1 MVRRM
6 RRAKRILLI
15 ACMLTMSIGVANASL
30 WKRSKG
36 DQPSQSA
43 TPALMSLTAIEL
55 ESVPTPRLI
64 LRTTATPA
72 YTSYSPTPDT
82 FVVDLTGAS
91 KAATLSLPAIL
102 PPSVSSVSAD
112 EVTEMGNRLTR
123 VTLHLT
129 QPVSLEAAAAEKS
142 VAIGLPAA
150 PATSVAA
157 ATEPP
162 LPPVTAVPQP
172 PAEAPKVEAK
182 LEPKVEPLPEPAKP
196 VAEPNVTTEA
206 IPALKAKVLKGV
218 STSGSGSTL
227 EVRLTGDGEIA
238 YNAFKLEKPSRIVLD
253 LQGVKNATSKSS
265 ITVTDP
271 HVKKIRIS
279 QFKSAPDPVTRVV
292 LDLDSSLD
300 FKVTNAAD
308 NLVVSFGGP
317 SAPAPEQVAELK
329 PEVKPEIKP
338 EVKKEEPK
346 PEPKKAEVVVP
357 QPAPVKAADITEKVP
372 VIAEK
377 APEWKMPEKH
387 ATAVIN
393 APAAQQPPATS
404 RTRTGARA
412 TTTTT
417 SEDVFTNDQQ
427 PQPAPTNMGTVLPNA
442 TQVARTLS
450 ATPSTYT
457 GEPITLKLKDAD
469 IKDVLR
475 TFAEL
480 TGLNMAIDSDVHASV
495 TVDFTDVPWDQALD
509 IILHQNGLGYILEGN
524 VMRVGSMTRLQAEA
538 TASAALAEEQKL
550 NVPLQTVSY
559 KLSYARASEVA
570 ALLQKLTSKRAQVIV
585 DTRTNQLIISEI
597 PGYIA
602 TLRALIDAVDVPT
615 KQVVIE
621 ARIVETSKN
630 FIQQYG
636 FQWGFAGSL
645 DPSLGTG
652 TGLVFPNR
660 VDFVGGPFDFAAG
673 STVLGFHFANVLN
686 TFSLD
691 LALSAFESE
700 GLVRVV
706 SAPRVQTQDNVSAS
720 IQSGF
725 QIPYQTRVNFTTN
738 IQYLDATLQLAV
750 TPQITDAGTVI
761 MDISVQ
767 KNEPDTGLAIAGAAG
782 TPIST
787 RSAKTRLM
795 VRDGGT
801 TVIAGIY
808 QTKENNSQTRMP
820 FVWQIPVIGN
830 LFKTHDINSTH
841 DELLIFITPRIV
853 RVM

>member
-15 ACMLTMSIGVANASL
+15 ASMLLASAGVTNASL
-30 WKRSKG
+30 WKKHSKT
-36 DQPSQSA
+36 DQPA
-43 TPALMSLTAIEL
+43 ETAIPAVMSLNAIEID
-55 ESVPTPRLI
+55 SVPTPRLI
-64 LRTTATPA
+64 LRTSGTPA
-72 YTSYSPTPDT
+72 YTSYSPTPDS
-82 FVVDLTGAS
+82 FVVDLTGTA
-91 KAATLSLPAIL
+91 KAASLAIPAAL
-102 PPSVSSVSAD
+102 PPSVRSVTAE

-129 QPVSLEAAAAEKS
+129 QPMSLEAAADEKS
-142 VAIGLPAA
+142 VAIGLPMQ
-150 PATSVAA
+150 PAA
-157 ATEPP
+157 AT
-162 LPPVTAVPQP
+162 AV
-172 PAEAPKVEAK
+172 AEAPAQVTPTPQALADVPKDA
-182 LEPKVEPLPEPAKP
+182 PKVEPLVAETVPEAKP
-196 VAEPNVTTEA
+196 EVKPAAEPTVTAEA
-206 IPALKAKVLKGV
+206 IPAPKATKLKSIA
-218 STSGSGSTL
+218 TSGVGSSL
-227 EVRLTGDGEIA
+227 EVHLAGDGEIP
-238 YNAFKLEKPSRIVLD
+238 YHAFKLEKPSRIVIDLD
-253 LQGVKNATSKSS
+253 GVKNATAKSS
-265 ITVTDP
+265 IVVGDP
-271 HVKKIRIS
+271 HVRKIRVS
-279 QFKSAPDPVTRVV
+279 QFAPTVTRVV
-292 LDLDSSLD
+292 LDLDGPME
-300 FKVTNAAD
+300 FKVVNQAEH
-308 NLVVSFGGP
+308 LVVSFGGP
-317 SAPAPEQVAELK
+317 ASAPPPVATAELK
-329 PEVKPEIKP
+329 TETPKVEAPKPEPPPQP
-338 EVKKEEPK
+338 EVKK
-346 PEPKKAEVVVP
+346 AEVKSEPV
-357 QPAPVKAADITEKVP
+357 PAPAKKIDVPEQVP

-377 APEWKMPEKH
+377 VPEWKMPEKH

-393 APAAQQPPATS
+393 AHAAQQPPATT
-404 RTRTGARA
+404 RTRSTKNTTNAA
-412 TTTTT
+412 T
-417 SEDVFTNDQQ
+417 EDVFTSDQ
-427 PQPAPTNMGTVLPNA
+427 PAQPAPAISNA
-442 TQVARTLS
+442 GQAIGATRTLS
-450 ATPSTYT
+450 SATTTYT

-480 TGLNMAIDSDVHASV
+480 TGLNMAVDPGVAGSV
-495 TVDFTDVPWDQALD
+495 TVDFTEVPWDQALD
-509 IILHQNGLGYILEGN
+509 IILRQNGLGYILEGN
-524 VMRVGSMTRLQAEA
+524 VMRVAPMGRLQAEA
-538 TASAALAEEQKL
+538 TATAQLAEEQKL

-559 KLSYARASEVA
+559 KLSYARANDVA
-570 ALLQKLTSKRAQVIV
+570 GLMSKLTSKRAQVIV

-597 PGYIA
+597 PSYIP

-621 ARIVETSKN
+621 ARIVETSKT
-630 FIQQYG
+630 FLQQYG

-645 DPSLGTG
+645 DPALGTG

-660 VDFVGGPFDFAAG
+660 VDFVGGPFDFSAG
-673 STVLGFHFANVLN
+673 NTILNFHLANVLN

-691 LALSAFESE
+691 FAISAAENE

-706 SAPRVQTQDNVSAS
+706 SAPRVQTQDNVAAS

-738 IQYLDATLQLAV
+738 ITYLDATLQLAV

-767 KNEPDTGLAIAGAAG
+767 KNEPDTGLAIEGAAG

-808 QTKENNSQTRMP
+808 QTKDNNAQSRMP

-830 LFKTHDINSTH
+830 LFKVHNINTSH